1 MMPDPL
7 WYEFAGRPE
16 LKEKTLDDKGKVEY
30 TYAAGLDF
38 NVQPWDSTC
47 EAEGRSPFTTFLIE
61 SKIFFFDRQV

>member
-1 MMPDPL
+1 MTSDPL

-16 LKEKTLDDKGKVEY
+16 LKEKTLDDKGKVGY

-47 EAEGRSPFTTFLIE
+47 EAEGR
-61 SKIFFFDRQV
+61 